1 MLWRKRCNCLKQP
14 VLTRCCCRNP
24 DLCHQNWKGRRWS
37 IPFATRLSMRSI
49 NSSGK
54 KGFRNWGF
62 SKKVPWC
69 CWKNTLR
76 PWPYSN
82 SQGCK
87 GLLYQVYPLHPLARF
102 WGCSRKARWRWGLRD
117 YHLTTLKKCFGQR
130 WSSKAFMKLTWTSST
145 SHSTRNM
152 DVMVDLLWWI
162 LHIQS
167 LPDSSAFALM
177 VKAWAK
183 MLKFW
188 LFIPLHNRILR
199 QAIVIWDGLAG
210 HHCATSTSGMK
221 CASNNS
227 EPDVLG
233 SK

>member
-1 MLWRKRCNCLKQP
+1 MLWRKRCNCLKQR

-24 DLCHQNWKGRRWS
+24 DLLCHQSWKGRRWS
-37 IPFATRLSMRSI
+37 IPSATRLSMRSI
-49 NSSGK
+49 NSSCK

-62 SKKVPWC
+62 SKKVPCC
-69 CWKNTLR
+69 CWKNMLG
-76 PWPYSN
+76 PWPYFN
-82 SQGCK
+82 SQGTK
-87 GLLYQVYPLHPLARF
+87 GLLYQVYPRSKPRTARF
-102 WGCSRKARWRWGLRD
+102 WERSRKARWRWGLRD

-152 DVMVDLLWWI
+152 DVMVDMLWWI

-188 LFIPLHNRILR
+188 FIPLHNRVMR
-199 QAIVIWDGLAG
+199 QAG
-210 HHCATSTSGMK
+210 HHYATSTSVIFQ
-221 CASNNS
+221 CASNRTRC
-227 EPDVLG
+227 PG
-233 SK
+233 F